1 MYDIGKLICNFS
13 FLSRT
18 ISPQST
24 CQILQLQL
32 LVLLKL
38 PIAIYHFKKMN
49 VLTALGATIRIGR
62 KCTREEIH
70 KGWPG
75 SQLTT

>member
-1 MYDIGKLICNFS
+1 MQL
-13 FLSRT
+13 FLLEQNDFTPEHKPDYPTATFGTAEAS
-18 ISPQST
+18 
-24 CQILQLQL
+24 
-32 LVLLKL
+32 
-38 PIAIYHFKKMN
+38 IAIYHFKKMN
-49 VLTALGATIRIGR
+49 VRTALGATIRIGR